1 MNAKSEDT
9 LLRGHNFIYGLNIS
23 IMKSFL
29 VVTLSL
35 KLLFLNYDNYL
46 CHLFL
51 SLVYYIFNKGINLP
65 WIVT

>member
-9 LLRGHNFIYGLNIS
+9 LLRGYIFIYGLNIS

-29 VVTLSL
+29 VMTFSL
-35 KLLFLNYDNYL
+35 KLLFLNYDNYS

-51 SLVYYIFNKGINLP
+51 VYYTFNKGINLP